1 MISAKLERHVS
12 NSLSLAKKNRPCIN
26 FLVTNKIQKCLEGM
40 HARAQFAI
48 KISRYFL
55 CVHKFQKS
63 EHMPIDLRIRW
74 PFYWPSFNT
83 WMAGTKLSIKGGF
96 CQAATSYGTIFCYFL
111 HNGFFKPSKWYFR
124 PKIVF
129 KKVGDATSQAC
140 LCNYTLRIYEFV
152 MNPPSMKFSLQF
164 QEIGFPCAHLEV
176 VKLFQA
182 SVRSLHQN
190 NGLLAIDKMKFS
202 SFPITQNEVKMDKL

>member
-1 MISAKLERHVS
+1 MLR
-12 NSLSLAKKNRPCIN
+12 
-26 FLVTNKIQKCLEGM
+26 G

-63 EHMPIDLRIRW
+63 EHMPIDLKIRW
-74 PFYWPSFNT
+74 PFHWPSFNT

-96 CQAATSYGTIFCYFL
+96 CQVATSYGTFFCYFL
-111 HNGFFKPSKWYFR
+111 YYSGSFMPSKWYLG
-124 PKIVF
+124 PKIVL

-164 QEIGFPCAHLEV
+164 QGIGFPCAHLEV

-182 SVRSLHQN
+182 SVRSYIRIRGSLQSIKWSFQVFQS
-190 NGLLAIDKMKFS
+190 LKMMWKWINFS
-202 SFPITQNEVKMDKL
+202 LIKTFLEEKIEW

>member
-55 CVHKFQKS
+55 VVHKFKKKWTHANRSKNSMTISLTIIQYLNGSYK
-63 EHMPIDLRIRW
+63 IVNQRRV
-74 PFYWPSFNT
+74 
-83 WMAGTKLSIKGGF
+83 LSSGHELWNL
-96 CQAATSYGTIFCYFL
+96 FCYFL
-111 HNGFFKPSKWYFR
+111 YYNGFFMPSKWYLG

-129 KKVGDATSQAC
+129 KKVGDATRQAC
-140 LCNYTLRIYEFV
+140 LCNYALRIYEFV
-152 MNPPSMKFSLQF
+152 MNSPSMKFSLQF

-176 VKLFQA
+176 VKLFQGSA
-182 SVRSLHQN
+182 RS
-190 NGLLAIDKMKFS
+190 
-202 SFPITQNEVKMDKL
+202 